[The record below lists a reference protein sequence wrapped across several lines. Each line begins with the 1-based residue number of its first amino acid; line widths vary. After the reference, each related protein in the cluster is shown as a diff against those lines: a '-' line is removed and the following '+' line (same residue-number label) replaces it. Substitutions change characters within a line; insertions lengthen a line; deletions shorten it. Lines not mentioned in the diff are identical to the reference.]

1 MPILYKAQ
9 TKVSDMGLSPV
20 QLHACCKASK
30 FGILFV
36 GLYLWWPGGLDA
48 PHPRTQHVCVYK
60 DPSANMHLVQQVP
73 LR

>member
-1 MPILYKAQ
+1 MPAAKRSSLA
-9 TKVSDMGLSPV
+9 L
-20 QLHACCKASK
+20 
-30 FGILFV
+30 LFV

-73 LR
+73 LRSSCTYVYIIMG